1 MMSRQGKQEEQSAE
15 KGGTRKSPALASVFS
30 ALIPGLGQV
39 YCGERMRGLIL
50 LVAVVVLSAL
60 IRWRETD
67 LLYGGIIILWLWNIW
82 DAYNLAKGVQIA
94 AIVGFLLIAGI
105 TYAIGWGVTG
115 IKLGKLFTE
124 VADVKPLVLDLLQP
138 DVFERD
144 KELQVASADF
154 ESPCSDSPRAL
165 STPDEQEPYLILD
178 KACGDPGEEF
188 VMRAGN
194 LWPGSRGQIWYVP
207 ERGTAQGY
215 RIRHGG
221 QWLKFTTDEE
231 GKFWLIG
238 SVPPTP
244 HEALEAGPEMYYV
257 EARLERE
264 VGPPRLSE
272 TFFLVLEKI
281 IETVFL
287 ALMATTLGI
296 FVAVPISFMAARN
309 LMGVHPVTMV
319 IYYVVRTILNILRS
333 IEPLIMAIVFVVWV
347 GLGPFAGV
355 MALAVHSVA
364 ALGKLY
370 SEQVESIDPGPIEA
384 IRATGAN
391 RFQTIVY
398 GVVPQIVPPY
408 IAFTI
413 YRWDINVRMSTIIG
427 FVGGGGI
434 GFLLQQWIRLLDY
447 NAAGTAVWA
456 IAIVVAT
463 MDYAS
468 AIVRERV
475 V

>member
-1 MMSRQGKQEEQSAE
+1 MKSGEREQAE
-15 KGGTRKSPALASVFS
+15 RKGRKSPALASLFS

-39 YCGERMRGLIL
+39 YSGERMRGLIL
-50 LVAVVVLSAL
+50 LVAVVILSAL
-60 IRWRETD
+60 IHWQETD
-67 LLYGGIIILWLWNIW
+67 LLYGGIIVLWLWNIW
-82 DAYNLAKGVQIA
+82 DAYNLAKGTQIS
-94 AIVGFLLIAGI
+94 AIIAFLLMAGM
-105 TYAIGWGVTG
+105 TYSIGWGVTH

-138 DVFERD
+138 DVLERD
-144 KELQVASADF
+144 KERLVASATF
-154 ESPCSDSPRAL
+154 ESPCSDSPPAV
-165 STPDEQEPYLILD
+165 STPDDEEPYLILD
-178 KACGDPGEEF
+178 RTCGDPEEEF
-188 VMRAGN
+188 VMQAGN
-194 LWPGSRGQIWYVP
+194 LWPGSRGQVWYVP
-207 ERGTAQGY
+207 ERGTAQGF

-221 QWLKFTTDEE
+221 QWLKFETDEE

-238 SVPPTP
+238 SVPATP
-244 HEALEAGPEMYYV
+244 HEALEAGPEIYYV
-257 EARLERE
+257 EARLHRE
-264 VGPPRLSE
+264 VGPPHLSK

-296 FVAVPISFMAARN
+296 FVAIPVSFLAARN
-309 LMGVHPVTMV
+309 LMGVHPVTMI
-319 IYYVVRTILNILRS
+319 IYFVVRTILNVLRS
-333 IEPLIMAIVFVVWV
+333 VEPLIMAIVFVVWV

-355 MALAVHSVA
+355 MALAIHSVA

-384 IRATGAN
+384 ITATGAN
-391 RFQTIVY
+391 RLQTIVY

-456 IAIVVAT
+456 IAIVVAAL
-463 MDYAS
+463 DYIS
-468 AIVRERV
+468 AIVREKV

>member
-1 MMSRQGKQEEQSAE
+1 MMSGQGKQGEEKA
-15 KGGTRKSPALASVFS
+15 KKSPGLAAVFS

-39 YCGERMRGLIL
+39 YGGERMRGLIL
-50 LVAVVVLSAL
+50 FVAVVILSAL

-67 LLYGGIIILWLWNIW
+67 LLYAGIIILWLWNIW
-82 DAYNLAKGVQIA
+82 DAYNLAKGVKISAVIA
-94 AIVGFLLIAGI
+94 FLLIAGL

-124 VADVKPLVLDLLQP
+124 VADVAPLVTDLLQP
-138 DVFERD
+138 DIFERD
-144 KELQVASADF
+144 KELQVASAIF
-154 ESPCSDSPRAL
+154 ESPCSDSPPAL
-165 STPDEQEPYLILD
+165 STADEEEPYLILD
-178 KACGDPGEEF
+178 RACGDPGEEF

-194 LWPGSRGQIWYVP
+194 LWPGSRGQTWYVP
-207 ERGTAQGY
+207 DRGTGSGY

-221 QWLKFTTDEE
+221 QWLKFETDEE

-244 HEALEAGPEMYYV
+244 LEAREAGPELYYI

-264 VGPPRLSE
+264 VGAPHLSG

-296 FVAVPISFMAARN
+296 FVAVPLSFLAARN
-309 LMGVHPVTMV
+309 LMGIQPVTMI
-319 IYYVVRTILNILRS
+319 IYYVVRMIMNILRS

-364 ALGKLY
+364 ALTKLY

-384 IRATGAN
+384 ITATGAN
-391 RFQTIVY
+391 RLQTIVY

-463 MDYAS
+463 MDYTS
-468 AIVRERV
+468 AIVREKIV
-475 V
+475 

>member
-1 MMSRQGKQEEQSAE
+1 MGGQGKDEERD
-15 KGGTRKSPALASVFS
+15 GRKSPALASLFS
-30 ALIPGLGQV
+30 TLIPGLGQV
-39 YCGERMRGLIL
+39 YAGERMRGLIL
-50 LVAVVVLSAL
+50 FVAVLILSAL
-60 IRWRETD
+60 IHWRETE

-82 DAYNLAKGVQIA
+82 DGYNLARGRQIS
-94 AIVGFLLIAGI
+94 AIIALLLIAGI
-105 TYAIGWGVTG
+105 TYVIGWGVTE
-115 IKLGKLFTE
+115 IKLGKLFRE
-124 VADVKPLVLDLLQP
+124 VADVKPLVVDLLQP
-138 DVFERD
+138 DVLERD
-144 KELQVASADF
+144 KERQVASATF
-154 ESPCSDSPRAL
+154 ESPCSDSPPAL
-165 STPDEQEPYLILD
+165 STQQEQEPYLIVD
-178 KACGDPGEEF
+178 KACGDPGETF
-188 VMRAGN
+188 TVQAGN
-194 LWPGSRGQIWYVP
+194 MWPGSRGQMWYVP
-207 ERGTAQGY
+207 ERGTAQGF
-215 RIRHGG
+215 RIRHEG
-221 QWLKFTTDEE
+221 QWLSFETDED

-238 SVPPTP
+238 TVPAAPR
-244 HEALEAGPEMYYV
+244 EALEAGPEIYYV

-264 VGPPRLSE
+264 VGAPHLSE

-296 FVAVPISFMAARN
+296 VVAIPVSFLAARN
-309 LMGVHPVTMV
+309 LMGIHPGTII

-384 IRATGAN
+384 ITATGAN
-391 RFQTIVY
+391 RLQTIVY

-463 MDYAS
+463 LDYAS
-468 AIVRERV
+468 AIVREKIV
-475 V
+475 